1 MQNHNFYKLLYK
13 ITIAVFCVFML
24 ATSCFAI
31 EKNSTSHVDI
41 DLTRMSSTMVYSM
54 VFKMVTE
61 PTKFVGKRIKMKGVF
76 SSYQDEETGRRF
88 FGCVIKDALA
98 CCSQGLAFETA
109 TPRKYPKEYP
119 SNHCAQH
126 HMKRSSQAQGNR
138 FLLTVSIKALR
149 HHGFQQNA
157 RPFPQ

>member
-1 MQNHNFYKLLYK
+1 
-13 ITIAVFCVFML
+13 
-24 ATSCFAI
+24 
-31 EKNSTSHVDI
+31 
-41 DLTRMSSTMVYSM
+41 MSSTMVYSM

-119 SNHCAQH
+119 SE
-126 HMKRSSQAQGNR
+126 G
-138 FLLTVSIKALR
+138 TSITIVGTFEYEKEEDGI
-149 HHGFQQNA
+149 GFPIIKNA
-157 RPFPQ
+157 KLFR

>member
-13 ITIAVFCVFML
+13 ITIAIFCVFML
-24 ATSCFAI
+24 ATSCFAT

-119 SNHCAQH
+119 SE
-126 HMKRSSQAQGNR
+126 G
-138 FLLTVSIKALR
+138 TSITIVGTFEYEKEEDGI
-149 HHGFQQNA
+149 GFPIIKNA
-157 RPFPQ
+157 KLFR

>member
-119 SNHCAQH
+119 SE
-126 HMKRSSQAQGNR
+126 G
-138 FLLTVSIKALR
+138 TSITIVGTFEYEKEEDGI
-149 HHGFQQNA
+149 GFPIIKNA
-157 RPFPQ
+157 KLFR

>member
-1 MQNHNFYKLLYK
+1 MQSHNFYKLLYK

-24 ATSCFAI
+24 ATSCFAT
-31 EKNSTSHVDI
+31 EKKSTSHVDI

-119 SNHCAQH
+119 SE
-126 HMKRSSQAQGNR
+126 G
-138 FLLTVSIKALR
+138 TSITIVGTFEYEKEEDGI
-149 HHGFQQNA
+149 GFPIIKNA
-157 RPFPQ
+157 KLFR

>member
-1 MQNHNFYKLLYK
+1 MQSQNFYKHLYK
-13 ITIAVFCVFML
+13 ITITVFCVFTL
-24 ATSCFAI
+24 ATSCFAT
-31 EKNSTSHVDI
+31 EKNSISHVDI
-41 DLTRMSSTMVYSM
+41 DLTRMSSTMIYSM

-119 SNHCAQH
+119 SE
-126 HMKRSSQAQGNR
+126 G
-138 FLLTVSIKALR
+138 TSITIVGTFEFEKEEDGI
-149 HHGFQQNA
+149 GFPIIKNA
-157 RPFPQ
+157 KLFR